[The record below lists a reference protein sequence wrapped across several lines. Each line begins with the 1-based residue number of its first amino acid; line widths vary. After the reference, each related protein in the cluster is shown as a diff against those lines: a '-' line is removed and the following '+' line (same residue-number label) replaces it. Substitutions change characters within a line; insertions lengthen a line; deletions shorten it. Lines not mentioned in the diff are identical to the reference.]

1 MKLRSLISTGVVA
14 LSLIATPALAHRAWI
29 KPTTTV
35 VSGDDE
41 WISFDAA
48 VANGIFMPDHF
59 AMPIESIQVLSP
71 SGKDVEKQHGQKLR
85 YRSVF
90 DVNLTEEGT
99 YRVGSSSR
107 SIMATWKDDNGKRKR
122 WPGRGK
128 EASTESFEKAVPKDA
143 DDLHVVDAARRIDV
157 FVTLKEPSDTVL
169 KPTGSGLEL
178 DGKTHPNDLYTGE
191 AINLGFLM
199 DGDVASN
206 TKVTIVKDGEKYR
219 DTDDAMKLTANEN
232 GEISVTFDEP
242 GMYWLE
248 AEYED
253 DKATAPAQE
262 RRGMYVLV
270 MEVLPL

>member
-1 MKLRSLISTGVVA
+1 MKFRSLISTGVVA

-48 VANGIFMPDHF
+48 VANGIFTPDHF
-59 AMPIESIQVLSP
+59 AMPIESILVLSP
-71 SGKDVEKQHGQKLR
+71 SGKEVEKKHGQKLR

-128 EASTESFEKAVPKDA
+128 EASTESFETAVPKDA

-157 FVTLKEPSDTVL
+157 FVTLKEPSEAVL

-191 AINLGFLM
+191 AISLGFLM
-199 DGDVASN
+199 DGDAASN

-219 DTDDAMKLTANEN
+219 DTDDAMKLTANEK

>member
-1 MKLRSLISTGVVA
+1 MKFRSLISTGVVA

-48 VANGIFMPDHF
+48 VANGIFTPDHF
-59 AMPIESIQVLSP
+59 PLSLDSITVLSP
-71 SGKDVEKQHGQKLR
+71 SGEDVTKHHGQKLR

-90 DVNLTEEGT
+90 DINLKEEGT
-99 YRVGSSSR
+99 YRVFTASR
-107 SIMATWKDDNGKRKR
+107 SIMAFWKDENGKRKR
-122 WPGRGK
+122 WPGRG
-128 EASTESFEKAVPKDA
+128 ETASVDEFDEAVPKDA
-143 DDLHVVDAARRIDV
+143 DDLQVIDSARRIDV
-157 FVTLKEPSDTVL
+157 FVTAKAPSDTVL
-169 KPTGSGLEL
+169 KPTGNGLEL
-178 DGKTHPNDLYTGE
+178 NGETHPNDLYTGE
-191 AINLGFLM
+191 AISLGFLM
-199 DGDVASN
+199 DGEAASS
-206 TKVTIVKDGEKYR
+206 TKVTIVKEGEKYR
-219 DTDDAMKLTANEN
+219 DTDDAMTLTADEN
-232 GEISVTFDEP
+232 GEISVSFDEP

-253 DKATAPAQE
+253 DKAKAPAQQ

>member
-1 MKLRSLISTGVVA
+1 MKFKHLIGTGVVA

-48 VANGIFMPDHF
+48 VANGIFTPDHF
-59 AMPIESIQVLSP
+59 ALGTEGITVTSP
-71 SGKDVEKQHGQKLR
+71 SGKEVAKQHEQKLR

-90 DVNLTEEGT
+90 DINVKEEGT
-99 YRVGSSSR
+99 YRVETASQSL
-107 SIMATWKDDNGKRKR
+107 MAFWKDADGKRQM

-128 EASTESFEKAVPKDA
+128 TGTLEEFNKAVPKKA
-143 DDLHVVDAARRIDV
+143 DGLEVVESSRRINV
-157 FVTLKEPSDTVL
+157 FATLGEPSEDAI
-169 KPTGSGLEL
+169 KPSGKGLEL

-191 AINLGFLM
+191 EISLGFLM
-199 DGDVASN
+199 DGGAATG

-219 DTDDAMKLTANEN
+219 DTDDAMNLTTDAD
-232 GEISVTFDEP
+232 GQIAVTFEEP

-248 AEYED
+248 AEFED
-253 DKATAPAQE
+253 DNAKAPAQK
-262 RRGMYVLV
+262 RRGMFVLV

>member
-1 MKLRSLISTGVVA
+1 MKIKHLIGTGVVA

-48 VANGIFMPDHF
+48 VANGIFTPDHF
-59 AMPIESIQVLSP
+59 ALGTEGITVTSP
-71 SGKDVEKQHGQKLR
+71 SGKEVAKQHEQKLR

-90 DVNLTEEGT
+90 DINVKEEGT
-99 YRVGSSSR
+99 YRVETASQSL
-107 SIMATWKDDNGKRKR
+107 MAFWKDADGKRQM

-128 EASTESFEKAVPKDA
+128 TGTLEEFNKAVPKKA
-143 DDLHVVDAARRIDV
+143 DGLEVVESSRRINV
-157 FVTLKEPSDTVL
+157 FATLGEPSEDAI
-169 KPTGSGLEL
+169 KPSGKGLEL

-191 AINLGFLM
+191 EISLGFLM
-199 DGDVASN
+199 DGGTATG

-219 DTDDAMKLTANEN
+219 DTDDAMNLTTDAN
-232 GEISVTFDEP
+232 GQIAVTFEEP

-248 AEYED
+248 AEFED
-253 DKATAPAQE
+253 DNAKAPAQK
-262 RRGMYVLV
+262 RRGMFVLV